1 MHLTVVLSQD
11 VLSPRRAT
19 FWGMT
24 GATRGRLSVEAATS
38 LIESDSAALR
48 AAAQSDLDARI
59 AACPEWSTTDLLW
72 HIGRV
77 HWFWNTV
84 VSVPLTDQQA
94 VRDYPDIERPAD
106 DQLAEFAAAQAAA
119 LISTLRSTDPGS
131 PAWTWAPSQQDC
143 AFVIRHQVQEAA
155 VHRWDAQHAIGAA
168 EPIDRLAALDAV
180 EEFLTVSVASTAW
193 PAEGAAPLGV
203 PLVLHATDAGA
214 DGTWVVTDAGPGIVT
229 AAAGGPAGET
239 GAVTVT
245 GSASDLLLWLYERVE
260 LAADGPDAPE
270 VVARFHALTSTD

>member
-1 MHLTVVLSQD
+1 MTLTVVLGQD

-19 FWGMT
+19 FWDMT
-24 GATRGRLSVEAATS
+24 GVTRGRLSVEAATS
-38 LIESDSAALR
+38 LIESDSASLR
-48 AAAQSDLDARI
+48 AAAQADPKARI
-59 AACPEWSTTDLLW
+59 TACPEWSMIDLLW
-72 HIGRV
+72 HIGHV

-84 VSVPLTDQQA
+84 VSVPLTDEQA
-94 VRDYPDIERPAD
+94 VHDYPDIERPAD
-106 DQLAEFAAAQAAA
+106 DQLAEFAAEQAEA
-119 LISTLRSTDPGS
+119 LVSTLRNTDPAA

-168 EPIDRLAALDAV
+168 EPIDRLAAVDAI
-180 EEFLTVSVASTAW
+180 EEFLTVSVASPAW

-214 DGTWVVTDAGPGIVT
+214 DGPWVVTDAGPGIIT
-229 AAAGGPAGET
+229 AAGRPAGEA
-239 GAVTVT
+239 GAVTVS

-260 LAADGPDAPE
+260 LVADGSDAPD
-270 VVARFHALTSTD
+270 VIARFRALTSTD